1 MSSPPHILLVEGDEA
16 HATAMRKAL
25 SHSHGKATVHTARN
39 WAEARQHVESCLPDL
54 IIADLLVTD
63 RDAPQWTKDEDSHSR
78 FPLILLTDEYGE
90 KAWEAEVQWG
100 AIDLVLKSPAAFEA
114 LPHIVRRALRK
125 WRLVLENRDA
135 QRALKNREQ
144 LFRAVFDTS
153 SDYMCIKD
161 RNLRYVEVN
170 GAFATLCDKPREWFQ
185 GRSAGDIVDKHTAEL
200 VEQLDREVL
209 RGKHIER
216 QVKRKVDNR
225 EITLLDIRTPLRNS
239 QGEIEGVA
247 AVSHDITEL
256 IHANPP
262 GDPVA
267 KEFNSEAMKKCLRE
281 AKLAGRNG
289 RTFLLQGESGT
300 GKDFLARWIHDNS
313 QWSAGPF
320 FSVNCAAL
328 SPELAE
334 SELFGHEAGSFT
346 GAARRKRGMLEL
358 AQGGTLLLNE
368 IGEMPLPL
376 QAKLLV
382 FLDTK
387 KFVRVG
393 GEKEVSVDAAIIAAS
408 HRHLRQEVQDGRFL
422 EALYYRLAVL
432 TLDIPPLRQRL
443 EDIPILVENL
453 LSVISKHLGIKH
465 HFVVSPEDM
474 DKMKRYSWPGNVRE
488 LRNLLERSMMLWAGG
503 PFCLEIPSTDGKS
516 QEKTQEH
523 ARHELP
529 DQLLTCTLH
538 EATDHIRTILCAQ
551 ALHQHDGNKVRA
563 ARALGI
569 SRDALYRYIKKFD
582 LGGS

>member
-1 MSSPPHILLVEGDEA
+1 M
-16 HATAMRKAL
+16 
-25 SHSHGKATVHTARN
+25 
-39 WAEARQHVESCLPDL
+39 
-54 IIADLLVTD
+54 
-63 RDAPQWTKDEDSHSR
+63 
-78 FPLILLTDEYGE
+78 
-90 KAWEAEVQWG
+90 
-100 AIDLVLKSPAAFEA
+100 
-114 LPHIVRRALRK
+114 
-125 WRLVLENRDA
+125 
-135 QRALKNREQ
+135 
-144 LFRAVFDTS
+144 
-153 SDYMCIKD
+153 
-161 RNLRYVEVN
+161 
-170 GAFATLCDKPREWFQ
+170 
-185 GRSAGDIVDKHTAEL
+185 
-200 VEQLDREVL
+200 
-209 RGKHIER
+209 
-216 QVKRKVDNR
+216 
-225 EITLLDIRTPLRNS
+225 
-239 QGEIEGVA
+239 
-247 AVSHDITEL
+247 
-256 IHANPP
+256 
-262 GDPVA
+262 
-267 KEFNSEAMKKCLRE
+267 RE

-432 TLDIPPLRQRL
+432 TLDIPPLRQRP

-516 QEKTQEH
+516 QEKTREH

-582 LGGS
+582 LGES